1 MKKYFFLVVIA
12 LTSVITLNA
21 ASMRIYCKMSQ
32 SWWTVDGAAVGCHS
46 WGTGTGTNW
55 PGVRMTPVDGVA
67 DTWYIDLDTDNV
79 QNVIFT
85 RVNPSDEG
93 DLYWGAKTKDLVIPN
108 DGRDLFTITNTE
120 AVWGDPGCDGEWSV
134 FGDNPGPGPQPT
146 GDHTWYYK
154 GYIDGQ
160 DVEPSESTMFTH
172 GIAEFACVE
181 KSYLMVIYQ
190 EPGKPGVQ
198 YMAETYVDGG
208 DNCVLKNTTTVDKW
222 GIEPYAGNLYLY
234 EGDDATSV
242 ILSKV
247 EIPGRKLV
255 DSDMPQAIN
264 NVTADNVAVKFIE
277 NGEIRIRRGNQV
289 YDVTGM
295 QIR

>member
-1 MKKYFFLVVIA
+1 MKKYFFLAIA
-12 LTSVITLNA
+12 GLCALTLNA
-21 ASMRIYCKMSQ
+21 KTIYLNTGGASLWGQ
-32 SWWTVDGAAVGCHS
+32 ADPVFFVHS
-46 WGTGTGTNW
+46 WSSPEDNADVMMTFVEGDVFSADINDAHNNVLF
-55 PGVRMTPVDGVA
+55 VRMPTGSTELNW
-67 DTWYIDLDTDNV
+67 DTKWNQT
-79 QNVIFT
+79 
-85 RVNPSDEG
+85 G
-93 DLYWGAKTKDLVIPN
+93 DLVIPE
-108 DGRDLFTITNTE
+108 GQDLYTITGWE
-120 AVWGDPGCDGEWSV
+120 ATDGSWSV
-134 FGDNPGPGPQPT
+134 YGDNPGPQPT

-160 DVEPSESTMFTH
+160 DVEPSESTMFTR

-255 DSDMPQAIN
+255 DENEAQAVENISAEN
-264 NVTADNVAVKFIE
+264 AAVKFIE